1 MASAIGKKIR
11 AERKRLGYSLDT
23 LAELTD
29 SSKSYI
35 WELENKNDVNPT
47 AEKVMKLAKHLE
59 VPVEY
64 LLNDNQQELT
74 TSDSAKVF
82 FRRFENLTEEK
93 KQTLEALLNHL
104 DNESKP

>member
-11 AERKRLGYSLDT
+11 TERKRLGYSLEK

-35 WELENKNDVNPT
+35 WELENKDDVNPT
-47 AEKVMKLAKHLE
+47 AEKVMKLAEHLE

-64 LLNDNQQELT
+64 LLNNEQLELT
-74 TSDSAKVF
+74 INDSTKVF
-82 FRRFENLTEEK
+82 FRRYENLTDEK
-93 KQTLEALLNHL
+93 KQALEALLNYL